1 MSKCKNMDP
10 ILALGLFSIVGGGL
24 FLIILSLIFQ
34 CLVAI
39 IECIG
44 NTVTIFSPPKSHSP
58 TYGVEDI

>member
-1 MSKCKNMDP
+1 MSKYKNMDA